1 MQKEE
6 KAQKNDNMRTNLITF
21 NDTLLFW
28 HYRSK
33 SLEKGVMEPRNIGK
47 NILLLFTSERERERE
62 FTSIQ

>member
-1 MQKEE
+1 MQKEKE
-6 KAQKNDNMRTNLITF
+6 AQKNDNMITNLITF
-21 NDTLLFW
+21 NDILLFW

-33 SLEKGVMEPRNIGK
+33 RLEKGVMEPRNIGK